1 RIQYFRQLSKQ
12 GHDAKRNK
20 KEVGVEKAKKAVE
33 GRNLR
38 SEAAKRPSSPQPT
51 TKEAETQ
58 TEIQTRTKTVGTQT
72 TILAK
77 DASTQ
82 TIPGFFLCDLGN
94 LAELSL
100 KCQLMQQQNQK
111 LEQEKRKLLSK
122 TNSIAAATP
131 RKPFNE
137 LSSRQARRRE
147 KQEMKLLQERSPSLL
162 SPVPLR
168 KLTPGEDLKITL
180 EVGLSWK
187 QRERLK
193 SALDKRLVNCFCG
206 TRAILKIKAE
216 ETKISAKELSDD
228 GLTTLSYACEMVVK
242 ILHSFLGKTTPKAHW
257 LLHCVI
263 FAKEQRWLGLL
274 SDQCLE
280 SLHSKFN
287 LLMNRFKHTGDQ
299 MTALEGMLKHQLLW
313 NFIHDEGLDEGQLLE
328 EDQEEKE
335 NFSP

>member
-1 RIQYFRQLSKQ
+1 
-12 GHDAKRNK
+12 
-20 KEVGVEKAKKAVE
+20 
-33 GRNLR
+33 
-38 SEAAKRPSSPQPT
+38 
-51 TKEAETQ
+51 
-58 TEIQTRTKTVGTQT
+58 
-72 TILAK
+72 
-77 DASTQ
+77 
-82 TIPGFFLCDLGN
+82 
-94 LAELSL
+94 
-100 KCQLMQQQNQK
+100 MQQQNQK

-216 ETKISAKELSDD
+216 ETKVAIFKRRGASIYLSNIKEVLVRRVERLFLKEFSRQNNSEGTLVASLCDFCE
-228 GLTTLSYACEMVVK
+228 GTTMA
-242 ILHSFLGKTTPKAHW
+242 W
-257 LLHCVI
+257 
-263 FAKEQRWLGLL
+263 
-274 SDQCLE
+274 
-280 SLHSKFN
+280 
-287 LLMNRFKHTGDQ
+287 
-299 MTALEGMLKHQLLW
+299 
-313 NFIHDEGLDEGQLLE
+313 FI
-328 EDQEEKE
+328 K
-335 NFSP
+335 